1 MSIEYWILS
10 GAAVLITVLWGISN
24 SALRKLG
31 DNIGAKIDKAS
42 DTANEAVLQ
51 IIKVTST
58 LEYQTKVL
66 DNLVSGMIRVGE
78 HDTEIAL
85 VKSDISN
92 LKTHNIT
99 LEGRIRDVEL
109 HQARDSHS

>member
-1 MSIEYWILS
+1 MSVEYWIIS
-10 GAAVLITVLWGISN
+10 GAGVLITVLWGISN

-31 DNIGAKIDKAS
+31 DNIGGKIDKAS
-42 DTANEAVLQ
+42 DTANKAVLE
-51 IIKVTST
+51 ITKVTST

-66 DNLVSGMIRVGE
+66 DNLVRDMIKVGE

-85 VKSDISN
+85 VKSDIN
-92 LKTHNIT
+92 TLKTHNIT